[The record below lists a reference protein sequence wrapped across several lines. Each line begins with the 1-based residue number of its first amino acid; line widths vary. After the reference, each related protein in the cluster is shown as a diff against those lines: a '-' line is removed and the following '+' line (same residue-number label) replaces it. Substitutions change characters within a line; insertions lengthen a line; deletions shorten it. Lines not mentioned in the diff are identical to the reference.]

1 MPPISAVYTSGV
13 AVDRILGNL
22 DLNLLVTL
30 DALLRERNLT
40 RAAGEVGVSQPAVSA
55 ALARLR
61 RHFGDPLLNRV
72 GNRYELTPLAAQ
84 LLSLTGPALVGVR
97 RVFETTPD
105 FDPAR
110 MEREFTVVTSDYAAA
125 VLGPIVARR
134 VAQEAPGVRLRLLQ
148 TSPGAVDHA
157 AETLRAAD
165 GLILPHGF
173 LIDFPYT
180 ELYQDRWVCIVS
192 ADNPAVGEQLTLAQL
207 GELPWVVLFNLPTA
221 YAPAAQQLRT
231 IGIEP
236 RVEVVVDGFLPMPFL
251 VVGTNRVALI
261 QERLAHQVAESAGVR
276 VLPCPF
282 EVLPIVE
289 AFWWHPMF
297 RNDPAHAWLRRVLN
311 EAGRLL
317 AAEQTPA

>member
-1 MPPISAVYTSGV
+1 MPLINGIYTFRV
-13 AVDRILGNL
+13 VVDRILANL

-40 RAAGEVGVSQPAVSA
+40 RAAAQVGVSQPAVSA

-84 LLSLTGPALVGVR
+84 LASLTGPALAGVR
-97 RVFETTPD
+97 RVFEKTPY

-134 VAQEAPGVRLRLLQ
+134 LADEAPGIRLRLQQ
-148 TSPGAVDHA
+148 TTPQAVDHA
-157 AETLRAAD
+157 ADTLRGVD

-173 LIDFPYT
+173 LIDIPHT

-192 ADNPAVGEQLTLAQL
+192 ADNPAVGERLTLAQL
-207 GELPWVVLFNLPTA
+207 SELPWVVLFNLPTA
-221 YAPAAQQLRT
+221 FAPAAQQLRT
-231 IGIEP
+231 VGVEP

-251 VVGTNRVALI
+251 VAGTNRVAFI
-261 QERLAHQVAESAGVR
+261 QERLARQVAPGAGVR
-276 VLPCPF
+276 VMPCPF
-282 EVLPIVE
+282 EVLPLVE

-297 RNDPAHAWLRRVLN
+297 RNDPAHGWLRQVLA
-311 EAGRLL
+311 EAGRQL
-317 AAEQTPA
+317 ATGADD